1 MHKKNGEERRCL
13 YPPPSVF
20 ARVVEVERGVRVRP
34 RQAGVAVA
42 VRLSEAISLV
52 LDQTAT
58 PCLDAGHGVQAER
71 PEMSDMRFYL
81 EELFRFGM
89 ELII

>member
-1 MHKKNGEERRCL
+1 VETFSSARSRTTIRRTIR
-13 YPPPSVF
+13 
-20 ARVVEVERGVRVRP
+20 ARHLDTTDIP
-34 RQAGVAVA
+34 T
-42 VRLSEAISLV
+42 ISLV
-52 LDQTAT
+52 LDQNAT